1 MCFPASTCTGLRPS
15 QGTNRNEGLHRL
27 LNGMNMNARYG
38 PELACARL
46 TQAFFHR
53 NETIQA
59 THEGRRPLTIHEYAV
74 TTVSNSVTEV
84 FGFLPETSATE
95 TVASNLTNPMAP
107 FAVAHAICAGTSCM
121 DTSTATTAAAPSGLV
136 SKLQ

>member
-1 MCFPASTCTGLRPS
+1 MCLPASTCTGLRPG

-46 TQAFFHR
+46 TQAFFHH

-59 THEGRRPLTIHEYAV
+59 THEGRRPLTIHEYAA
-74 TTVSNSVTEV
+74 TTMSNSVTEV

-95 TVASNLTNPMAP
+95 TVASSSKKTNGT
-107 FAVAHAICAGTSCM
+107 ICSRTCCLCGYKLYGHQYCDYCCSIIRSC
-121 DTSTATTAAAPSGLV
+121 V
-136 SKLQ
+136 